1 MKFMTLEEYKRQVA
15 KDFREL
21 CEFYPKDEV
30 EAYLKEHEQN
40 IERGYW
46 EALSIS
52 KKWGRNEISPSGC
65 AYVMS
70 LEF

>member
-21 CEFYPKDEV
+21 CEFYPKEEV
-30 EAYLKEHEQN
+30 EAYLREQEQE
-40 IERGYW
+40 IERSYW
-46 EALSIS
+46 IEYNLS
-52 KKWGRNEISPSGC
+52 KKRGCDEISSHGC

>member
-15 KDFREL
+15 EDFREL
-21 CEFYPKDEV
+21 CEFYPKEEV
-30 EAYLKEHEQN
+30 EAYLREQEQEIEHSYRE
-40 IERGYW
+40 EL
-46 EALSIS
+46 AVS

-65 AYVMS
+65 AYGMS

>member
-1 MKFMTLEEYKRQVA
+1 MKFMTLGEYKRQVA
-15 KDFREL
+15 EDFREL

-46 EALSIS
+46 EALSVS
-52 KKWGRNEISPSGC
+52 KKWGRNEISPFGC
-65 AYVMS
+65 AYGMG

>member
-21 CEFYPKDEV
+21 CKAYPKDEV
-30 EAYLKEHEQN
+30 EAYLREQEQEIEHSY
-40 IERGYW
+40 R
-46 EALSIS
+46 EALSVS

-65 AYVMS
+65 AYGMG

>member
-1 MKFMTLEEYKRQVA
+1 MKFMTLEEYKRIVA
-15 KDFREL
+15 EHFREL

-30 EAYLKEHEQN
+30 EAYLKEHEQD
-40 IERGYW
+40 IERDYW
-46 EALSIS
+46 EELAVS

-65 AYVMS
+65 AYGMS

>member
-21 CEFYPKDEV
+21 CKAYPKDEV
-30 EAYLKEHEQN
+30 EAYLKEQEQE
-40 IERGYW
+40 IERSYR
-46 EALSIS
+46 EELAVS

-65 AYVMS
+65 AYVMG

>member
-15 KDFREL
+15 EDFREL
-21 CEFYPKDEV
+21 CEFYPKEEV
-30 EAYLKEHEQN
+30 EAYLREQEQEIEHSYRE
-40 IERGYW
+40 EL
-46 EALSIS
+46 AVS
-52 KKWGRNEISPSGC
+52 KKRGRNEISPSGC